1 MVSATPVH
9 RLYVNIRYSVLPA
22 LSPILRSHIPVRGE
36 RGCSAVEV
44 DLPGGTEIIG
54 GGAAMNSCNYGWFGT
69 GALALLL
76 RRLQFTRRRVTS
88 RTRLGA

>member
-1 MVSATPVH
+1 
-9 RLYVNIRYSVLPA
+9 
-22 LSPILRSHIPVRGE
+22 
-36 RGCSAVEV
+36 V

-88 RTRLGA
+88 RTRAHRKPAWKDGGLSLADLIIVIIIIIIIIIHHLSGNKA